1 MRKKFGALNIMKSV
15 LSLDET
21 PSVLERSA
29 KAATKFKGELRMDLQ
44 MESIPLGVFSSLV
57 EEVHIKTREELQRTK
72 LDMHEFLAID
82 KALQSIQ
89 GELLNN
95 TAKLTEINK
104 RIKRDTKRLQ
114 EEKDD
119 PTYTYEQRQ

>member
-1 MRKKFGALNIMKSV
+1 MKSV